1 MQQIQHIDPRGSFL
15 KNLVLSVLLLGLSSL
30 LIPAVLKQIDD
41 RKAIDQQRYQE
52 QLLRQDK
59 IIDAQAALIDTLASD
74 FWEYEVYAS
83 DVVYSRDEH
92 YGRDDWH
99 QRAVDA
105 YYLESGPV
113 IGKIRAEI
121 STLLRLAP
129 RETYEAF
136 LLLYEDELLPLDSCL
151 LELMKLE
158 AVSAGT
164 PLPSGTAPP
173 SGTPQPLRCV
183 ATEGKFA
190 KATWDILAVYITDQD
205 LADKADRELEGLARA
220 FGLQGSPD

>member
-1 MQQIQHIDPRGSFL
+1 MQQIQHLDPKGSFL
-15 KNLVLSVLLLGLSSL
+15 KNVVLSVLLLGLSSL

-74 FWEYEVYAS
+74 FWKYEVYAS

-105 YYLESGPV
+105 YYLESGP
-113 IGKIRAEI
+113 ILGKIRAEI

-136 LLLYEDELLPLDSCL
+136 LLLYEDEMLPLDACL

-158 AVSAGT
+158 AMNTYGDQ
-164 PLPSGTAPP
+164 
-173 SGTPQPLRCV
+173 QPARC
-183 ATEGKFA
+183 AASEGKFA
-190 KATWDILAVYITDQD
+190 GATWTILAGYIADQD
-205 LADKADRELEGLARA
+205 LADKADRELEGLAKA
-220 FGLQGSPD
+220 FNLQGTTE